1 MCFAPLSGI
10 LVALLNLTMNVKQV
24 KAAERVMQVAR
35 IAIAFFYL
43 CVTILPLCF
52 SFIYAQAL
60 S

>member
-24 KAAERVMQVAR
+24 KAAERVMQVAC

-52 SFIYAQAL
+52 SLIYAQAL